1 MIVDVSNQIFSELC
15 TLLDG
20 MATISRPNQ
29 DNPLEYPYV
38 TFDDFDNGDIAESK
52 GTSGVKYTSIG
63 FEMQIY
69 TKGDTRMT
77 DAKEL
82 RLLIDNKL
90 SGEYGFLR
98 TTSQKI
104 PNLRDDS
111 IYRYVIRY
119 EGIVDENEKIYN

>member
-1 MIVDVSNQIFSELC
+1 MIVDVSNQIFSELF

-52 GTSGVKYTSIG
+52 DTSGVKYTSIG
-63 FEMQIY
+63 FEIQIY

-82 RLLIDNKL
+82 RLLIDEKL
-90 SGEYGFLR
+90 SGEHGFLR

-119 EGIVDENEKIYN
+119 EGIVDENEKVYN